1 MHTGHSQHWQ
11 CCLVTFIVTNV
22 APDIHCERDLQSKSV
37 QIPIHASPELQSSQ
51 TDQASLV
58 NDPLYTYT
66 LDLILNLGLNAP
78 SYLFFL
84 FDVQGSCVPSLA
96 VAVPVWHCSLEIES
110 NWFWQA
116 ASDFNASKLLR
127 GKILSVYLAS
137 YLEIWRLWGQL
148 KHELILT
155 NTYDLIIPGPG
166 LTLAA
171 DTISV
176 SAPGLSPVMSGSICI
191 FTDLSLGHAQCP
203 VQAAQFTAGK

>member
-1 MHTGHSQHWQ
+1 MIH
-11 CCLVTFIVTNV
+11 FIL
-22 APDIHCERDLQSKSV
+22 IL
-37 QIPIHASPELQSSQ
+37 
-51 TDQASLV
+51 
-58 NDPLYTYT
+58 LYTLIYAHII
-66 LDLILNLGLNAP
+66 DLILNLGLNAP

-176 SAPGLSPVMSGSICI
+176 SAPGLSPVMWVNLYIYR
-191 FTDLSLGHAQCP
+191 SLVRSCP
-203 VQAAQFTAGK
+203 VSSPGCAVHSRKITNQLPSGFRIFPWL

>member
-1 MHTGHSQHWQ
+1 M
-11 CCLVTFIVTNV
+11 CPCV
-22 APDIHCERDLQSKSV
+22 
-37 QIPIHASPELQSSQ
+37 
-51 TDQASLV
+51 ASL
-58 NDPLYTYT
+58 
-66 LDLILNLGLNAP
+66 
-78 SYLFFL
+78 
-84 FDVQGSCVPSLA
+84 
-96 VAVPVWHCSLEIES
+96 AVPVWHCSLEIES

-191 FTDLSLGHAQCP
+191 FTDLSLGHVQCP
-203 VQAAQFTAGK
+203 VQAENNESIAIRIQDLSLIITSNNELVLVTTGHLFSATSTFDNRINSV